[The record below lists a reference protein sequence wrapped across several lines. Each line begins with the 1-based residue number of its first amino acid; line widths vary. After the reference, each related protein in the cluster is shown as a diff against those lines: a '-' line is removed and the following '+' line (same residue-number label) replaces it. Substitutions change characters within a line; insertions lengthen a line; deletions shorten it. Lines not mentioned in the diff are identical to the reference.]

1 LGKSFVN
8 LRVLCA
14 ARIFLPLILAAYFIP
29 EASFARIRPAHHA
42 QSAPDAEYVSALAV
56 ANKFLYAW
64 QSQDEEAGLL
74 LLTDTVKKTSTEDK
88 VEAFFTS
95 APIATYEIGRGKKL
109 KPGLYAFPLAL
120 YSSAPGREKLCHPRY
135 SLLNVVKTGKEDW
148 AIDKLP

>member
-1 LGKSFVN
+1 MV
-8 LRVLCA
+8 
-14 ARIFLPLILAAYFIP
+14 
-29 EASFARIRPAHHA
+29 
-42 QSAPDAEYVSALAV
+42 VSALTGDLPRTDDAPKYDALRTNARLLGWV
-56 ANKFLYAW
+56 RDNTVERSGRLKL
-64 QSQDEEAGLL
+64 DEEAGLL

-120 YSSAPGREKLCHPRY
+120 YSSAPGKEKLCHPRY